1 MKKLRTKNRQS
12 LLRIWETICTFAH
25 DIQNNKMEQTVFEL
39 ELLEDARDFLKS
51 QTREVRG
58 KIGYNIR
65 RVQKGERD
73 KELFK
78 KLDGTDIWEFRT
90 IYNKLCYRLFAFWD
104 SDINTLVVAT
114 HGLVKKTQKTPPNE
128 IKKAEKL
135 RKQYFDN
142 KKQ

>member
-25 DIQNNKMEQTVFEL
+25 DIQNKKMEQTVFEL